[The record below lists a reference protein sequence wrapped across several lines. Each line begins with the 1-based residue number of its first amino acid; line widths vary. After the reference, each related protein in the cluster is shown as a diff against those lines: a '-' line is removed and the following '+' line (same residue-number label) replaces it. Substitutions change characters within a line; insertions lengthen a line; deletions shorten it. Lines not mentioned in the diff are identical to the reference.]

1 MSQQRELR
9 AALAGGS
16 VLLFLWMGGVQATPL
31 APPGVAGQVLF
42 SNPPVGIQVNAF
54 GTFPLSGPNGSL
66 QFTAA
71 GTPAPFLS
79 ADATMVPFFFGRASG
94 TLVYQME
101 VLGPAGDVP
110 VSVTVSGGVS
120 GSSQLLSGD
129 TFAGFA
135 MTSLWRFDTI
145 GGTTIIP
152 EEGINTPSLTGSF
165 SQSFGQT
172 HELML
177 TANQVYKVTTTV
189 SAGAR
194 AGSAS
199 AFIDPIF
206 SFGPGAG
213 QEYSFN
219 FSDGI
224 GNAPIP
230 EPGTNL
236 LLSAG
241 LLVVSTLSRG
251 KARRTAVA
259 GSGTRHR

>member
-1 MSQQRELR
+1 MSHQRQIR
-9 AALAGGS
+9 AVLMGACVCLLLGIGS
-16 VLLFLWMGGVQATPL
+16 VQATAL
-31 APPGVAGQVLF
+31 APAGVVGQVLF
-42 SNPPVGIQVNAF
+42 SNPPVGIQVGTF
-54 GTFPLSGPNGSL
+54 GNFPLSAPTGSL
-66 QFTAA
+66 QFTAS
-71 GTPAPFLS
+71 GTPAPLLS

-110 VSVTVSGGVS
+110 VSITASGGVS
-120 GSSQLLSGD
+120 GASQLLSGD

-135 MTSLWRFDTI
+135 MTSLWRFETT
-145 GGTTIIP
+145 GGIPIIA

-177 TANQVYKVTTTV
+177 TANQVYKVTMIV

-206 SFGPGAG
+206 SFGSSVGPD
-213 QEYSFN
+213 YSFN

-224 GNAPIP
+224 GSAPIP
-230 EPGTNL
+230 EPRTCL

-241 LLVVSTLSRG
+241 LLVVLALSRG
-251 KARRTAVA
+251 KPRPLLLAAT
-259 GSGTRHR
+259 